1 MIMLG
6 FNQTIGHLT
15 IANSSSARDMMIMLG
30 FNETIGHLTIA
41 NIGIL
46 LGT

>member
-6 FNQTIGHLT
+6 FNETMGHLT
-15 IANSSSARDMMIMLG
+15 IANSSSARDIMIMLG

-41 NIGIL
+41 NIGIV